1 MPTTSN
7 LRKRQ
12 AEESRNQ
19 PDTAISSTVTGCPNK
34 KRKKGLYS
42 HLEDP
47 PDVGPYKDFT
57 ADQKRAIL
65 DENRK
70 RNGGVLRDDDTG
82 EELVPSQKSRKGVT
96 PPENEAQVDHVYPKS
111 KGGTN
116 SYKNAKVISRKR
128 NREKSNKV

>member
-1 MPTTSN
+1 MPTT
-7 LRKRQ
+7 LGKRK
-12 AEESRNQ
+12 AEEAKSQ
-19 PDTAISSTVTGCPNK
+19 PDTPIDSIVTECPGK
-34 KRKKGLYS
+34 KQTKGPYS
-42 HLEDP
+42 HLKDP
-47 PDVGPYKDFT
+47 PDVGPFQDFT
-57 ADQKRAIL
+57 ADQKKAIL

-111 KGGTN
+111 RGGTN

>member
-19 PDTAISSTVTGCPNK
+19 PDTAISSTVTECPNK
-34 KRKKGLYS
+34 KRKKGPYS

-47 PDVGPYKDFT
+47 PDVGPYNDFT

>member
-1 MPTTSN
+1 MPATSTSK
-7 LRKRQ
+7 KRQ
-12 AEESRNQ
+12 AEESKSQ
-19 PDTAISSTVTGCPNK
+19 PDTPIDSIVTECPGK
-34 KRKKGLYS
+34 KPKKGPYS
-42 HLEDP
+42 HLDDP
-47 PDVGPYKDFT
+47 PDVGPYQDFT

-70 RNGGVLRDDDTG
+70 RNGGVLRDDDTD

>member
-12 AEESRNQ
+12 AEESRSQ
-19 PDTAISSTVTGCPNK
+19 PDTEIDSIIAECPGK
-34 KRKKGLYS
+34 KQRKGPYS
-42 HLEDP
+42 HFEDP
-47 PDVGPYKDFT
+47 PDVGPYQDFT
-57 ADQKRAIL
+57 AEQKRAIL